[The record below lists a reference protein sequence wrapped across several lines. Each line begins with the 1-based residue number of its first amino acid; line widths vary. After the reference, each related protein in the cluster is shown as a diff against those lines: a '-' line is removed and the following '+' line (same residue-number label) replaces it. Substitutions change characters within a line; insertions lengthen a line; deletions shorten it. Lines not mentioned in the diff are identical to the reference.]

1 MSILVT
7 APPSLRCRS
16 ESNEQNTSSAD
27 FVHCGRLLAHDG
39 NALSGHGT
47 IVAADQLLASVSGLK
62 VQYSQLY
69 MVEPYKSK
77 YFPKVGDVVVGR
89 ITSVQKARWKVDVNY
104 RMSAILHLNNVNL
117 PGGELR
123 RKGLEDEVAMTEHLV
138 VGDMVT
144 AEVQQIKAKGQ
155 LQLHTRNL
163 KYGKLGQGILVKT
176 AATVLYNNRPLT
188 RGSYRKIALA
198 YANESKLYV
207 FPSLVKPQKEYM
219 HELFGVGVI
228 IGCNGSIWISAGMS
242 SDPDGGYSQDIISAI
257 PMVKRLSMVRVAA
270 CIRLLAKNLICIY
283 DISIIAAYK
292 SSLSFKIKDLARP
305 EISALLIPKVK
316 QLIFDEE
323 KQREK
328 EAANEKVGRHT
339 LV

>member
-7 APPSLRCRS
+7 APPPLRCRS
-16 ESNEQNTSSAD
+16 EGNEQNTSSAD

-89 ITSVQKARWKVDVNY
+89 IISVQKARWKVDVNY

-123 RKGLEDEVAMTEHLV
+123 RKDLEDEVAMTEHLV

-144 AEVQQIKAKGQ
+144 AEVQQMKAKGQ

-163 KYGKLGQGILVKT
+163 KYGKLGQGILVK
-176 AATVLYNNRPLT
+176 
-188 RGSYRKIALA
+188 
-198 YANESKLYV
+198 V

-219 HELFGVGVI
+219 HELFGIGVI

-242 SDPDGGYSQDIISAI
+242 SDPDGGYSQDIILAI
-257 PMVKRLSMVRVAA
+257 PMDKRLSMVRVAA
-270 CIRLLAKNLICIY
+270 CIRFLAKNLICIY

>member
-7 APPSLRCRS
+7 APPPLRCRS
-16 ESNEQNTSSAD
+16 DSSEQNTSSAD

-47 IVAADQLLASVSGLK
+47 FVAADQLLASVSGSK

-89 ITSVQKARWKVDVNY
+89 IISVQKARWKVDVNY

-144 AEVQQIKAKGQ
+144 AEVQQIKTKGQ

-163 KYGKLGQGILVKT
+163 KYGKLGQGILVKLPSNVMNNYQENPDSPPRRRFYRERHCR
-176 AATVLYNNRPLT
+176 AACFSR
-188 RGSYRKIALA
+188 
-198 YANESKLYV
+198 
-207 FPSLVKPQKEYM
+207 PQKGHRHREY
-219 HELFGVGVI
+219 HFL
-228 IGCNGSIWISAGMS
+228 
-242 SDPDGGYSQDIISAI
+242 
-257 PMVKRLSMVRVAA
+257 
-270 CIRLLAKNLICIY
+270 
-283 DISIIAAYK
+283 
-292 SSLSFKIKDLARP
+292 
-305 EISALLIPKVK
+305 
-316 QLIFDEE
+316 
-323 KQREK
+323 
-328 EAANEKVGRHT
+328 
-339 LV
+339 